1 MWYINEQYLIFIVD
15 LLVSQ
20 VGNGDLIVGDLPD
33 IMLRSLVWFSC
44 VKKISKSLIVDL
56 HKAGSEGVL
65 KIPTQKQSINKQTMR
80 RPQTTPLSE
89 CTEGEKNY
97 NQNIFNLIWTTN
109 IS

>member
-1 MWYINEQYLIFIVD
+1 MRSCDEQYLIFIVD

-89 CTEGEKNY
+89 CTEGGKNY
-97 NQNIFNLIWTTN
+97 NQNIFNLI
-109 IS
+109 